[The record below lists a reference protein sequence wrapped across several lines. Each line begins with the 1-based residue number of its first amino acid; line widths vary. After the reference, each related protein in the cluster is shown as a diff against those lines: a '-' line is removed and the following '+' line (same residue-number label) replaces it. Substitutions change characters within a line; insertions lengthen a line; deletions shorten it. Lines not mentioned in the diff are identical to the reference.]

1 MMPKPLARINP
12 RPRLFPLLRALYS
25 AEGGVVGVGVGRGV
39 RVGKGVM
46 VGRGWVGVGVDGV
59 GVAVIVGV
67 AVGSAG
73 GMMTRS
79 CPSKTWVVPWLNPV
93 LVKI

>member
-1 MMPKPLARINP
+1 MMPKPLVRINP
-12 RPRLFPLLRALYS
+12 SPRFFPLLRALCS
-25 AEGGVVGVGVGRGV
+25 AEGGVVGVSVGMGV

-46 VGRGWVGVGVDGV
+46 VGRGWVGVGVGGV

-67 AVGSAG
+67 TVGSAG
-73 GMMTRS
+73 GMITRS
-79 CPSKTWVVPWLNPV
+79 CPSRTWVVPRLNPE